1 MNVGIYVISTYISV
15 SNTNRDWKMIV
26 GLFFRMQKPVMIL
39 AAMILTLIRAT
50 LTPGSTGKS
59 ESSKDDEKFI
69 PRIMFNGG

>member
-1 MNVGIYVISTYISV
+1 
-15 SNTNRDWKMIV
+15 MIV

-39 AAMILTLIRAT
+39 AAMILTLILAT
-50 LTPGSTGKS
+50 QTPGSTGKS

>member
-1 MNVGIYVISTYISV
+1 
-15 SNTNRDWKMIV
+15 MIV

-69 PRIMFNGG
+69 PRMMFNGGWTFPYIETWQASGEMPRV

>member
-1 MNVGIYVISTYISV
+1 M
-15 SNTNRDWKMIV
+15 

-59 ESSKDDEKFI
+59 ESSKDDENFI